1 MKIKDTQYTI
11 FDIDDI
17 KEFNKCSFEECND
30 AINKVLNEYGK
41 NAYNIWANTLIYII
55 EKERYINNNIGNEK
69 SQEYIDV
76 INGYNKII
84 DTLKHQLLKFN
95 KNIICSIQLIDL
107 LNTFEKKNIFKD
119 NR

>member
-1 MKIKDTQYTI
+1 MKDTRYA
-11 FDIDDI
+11 FSIDDV
-17 KEFNKCSFEECND
+17 KKFNKYSVEECND
-30 AINKVLNEYGK
+30 VMNKALDEYGK
-41 NAYNIWANTLIYII
+41 NTYNIWANTLIYII

-95 KNIICSIQLIDL
+95 KNIICSIQLINV
-107 LNTFEKKNIFKD
+107 LNTFEKKNIFRD

>member
-1 MKIKDTQYTI
+1 MKDTRYA
-11 FDIDDI
+11 FSIDDV
-17 KEFNKCSFEECND
+17 KKFNKYSVEECND
-30 AINKVLNEYGK
+30 IINKALDEYGK
-41 NAYNIWANTLIYII
+41 NTYNI
-55 EKERYINNNIGNEK
+55 NNIGNEK

-107 LNTFEKKNIFKD
+107 LNTFEKKNIFRD